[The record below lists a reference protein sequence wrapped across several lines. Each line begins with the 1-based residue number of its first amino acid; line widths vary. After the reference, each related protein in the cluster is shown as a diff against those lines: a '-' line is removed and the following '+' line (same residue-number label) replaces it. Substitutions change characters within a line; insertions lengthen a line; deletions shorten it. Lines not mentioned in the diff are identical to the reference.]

1 MKIFNNNNNTKEQS
15 SLKIKWIFL
24 IILCSLFLLSIFY
37 FFYYIFAPTDRGNV
51 TELTDSW
58 SYYSKS
64 DPDFHFDSRYVTH
77 LPKIDRN
84 ETFVMETTLKEQV
97 NDSNLLIKGNHQ
109 WIRVYLDKQLLYDRS
124 HILEENNPGLSLAV
138 IDLPTDYAG
147 KILKIEVASPYR
159 NYAGFP
165 PKVYIGTTGPM
176 ISFIFSRSIPQVVTM
191 IIAVFLAIG
200 TLSYSTF
207 ILYKKRK
214 LDVSLLILS
223 CFALVL
229 GFQSVSEDILSG
241 VLFEPIV
248 HSILSHVFIILTSIL
263 IISYY
268 LTRMIYYKKIYGLFC
283 IVQISI
289 QLGVLV
295 YSLMTPNE
303 LPELMPIVNVVS
315 VISTLVTSLASIG
328 EAYKNNR
335 FFVACTPWIVLIA
348 IFHCMIYIQSALGIY
363 QADINWST
371 ILFVLI
377 LIVIVVYNIIE
388 YIVSFDQYQRAVGF
402 LEVKSDLLEQHYDQL
417 REHIQE
423 ISSLRHE
430 FIQNMENIEDL
441 ILENKSLEAQ
451 NEIRGILNEAQNFKF
466 IFSYSVH
473 QLTNLILARYQDIAS
488 KRNIQVEFKADL
500 PEKPAVSDNDL
511 TQLLIHVLE
520 HSFRETHA
528 IEDPMQRKIS
538 LHLKE
543 KEDELLIHCEHS
555 AHYETNLFS
564 HGITEELQEKEQFDL
579 TMIKDIA
586 ERYAGTLRQEK
597 DNKSD
602 RLTIQLKHPFK
613 NPRK

>member
-1 MKIFNNNNNTKEQS
+1 MKIFNNSHNKKEHAD
-15 SLKIKWIFL
+15 LKIKWFFL
-24 IILCSLFLLSIFY
+24 FMLYSLFIISIFY
-37 FFYYIFAPTDRGNV
+37 FFYYIFTPADRGNMS
-51 TELTDSW
+51 ELNDSW

-97 NDSNLLIKGNHQ
+97 TDSNLLIKGNHQ

-138 IDLPTDYAG
+138 IDLPEEYAG
-147 KILKIEVASPYR
+147 KTLTIEVASPYR
-159 NYAGFP
+159 NYAGLP
-165 PKVYIGTTGPM
+165 PKVYIGTTGPI
-176 ISFIFSRSIPQVVTM
+176 ISFIFSQSIPQVITM

-200 TLSYSTF
+200 ILAYSTF
-207 ILYKKRK
+207 ILYKKKK
-214 LDVSLLILS
+214 LDISLLILG

-263 IISYY
+263 LVSYY
-268 LTRMIYYKKIYGLFC
+268 LTRMTYYKKIYGLFC
-283 IVQISI
+283 LIQISI
-289 QLGVLV
+289 QLGVLF
-295 YSLMTPNE
+295 YSFATPHE

-315 VISTLVTSLASIG
+315 VISTLVTSLTSIG

-377 LIVIVVYNIIE
+377 LIVIVGYNTLE
-388 YIVSFDQYQRAVGF
+388 YIVSFDHHQRVVDF
-402 LEVKSDLLEQHYDQL
+402 LEVKSELLEQHYDQL
-417 REHIQE
+417 RGHIKE
-423 ISSLRHE
+423 IRSLRHE
-430 FIQNMENIEDL
+430 FIQNMEDIEQL
-441 ILENKSLEAQ
+441 ILENKSTEAQ
-451 NEIRGILNEAQNFKF
+451 LEIRKLLNEAQNFKF
-466 IFSYSVH
+466 IFSYSAH
-473 QLTNLILARYQDIAS
+473 QLTNLILARYQEIAS
-488 KRNIQVEFKADL
+488 KRNIQVDFKADL
-500 PEKPAVSDNDL
+500 PENPSINDNDL

-520 HSFRETHA
+520 HSFREAHA

-543 KEDELLIHCEHS
+543 KEEELLIHCEHS

-564 HGITEELQEKEQFDL
+564 RGITEELQEKEQFDL
-579 TMIKDIA
+579 KMIQDIT
-586 ERYAGTLRQEK
+586 ERYAGTLKQEK
-597 DNKSD
+597 DTKSD
-602 RLTIQLKHPFK
+602 RLTIQLRHPIK
-613 NPRK
+613 DIKK